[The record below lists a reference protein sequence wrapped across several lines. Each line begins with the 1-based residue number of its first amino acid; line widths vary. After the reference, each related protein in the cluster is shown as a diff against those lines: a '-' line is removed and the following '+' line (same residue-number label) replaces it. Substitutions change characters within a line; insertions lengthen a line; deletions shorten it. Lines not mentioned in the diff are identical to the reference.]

1 MRPSIAILLAAV
13 FGWML
18 MLPVFAGSAESNLP
32 ACCRKNGKHH
42 CAMMG
47 KLPAAGVA
55 FAAVKG
61 KCSSFPRATAA
72 VHIETFKLANRQ
84 AIFAGIV
91 GHPTVSPQTEAGYRV
106 SHSRSEQKRGPPSFL
121 LS

>member
-1 MRPSIAILLAAV
+1 MRCCIAILLAVV

-18 MLPVFAGSAESNLP
+18 MLPAFGGSAESNLP

-42 CAMMG
+42 CAM
-47 KLPAAGVA
+47 LDRLAAA
-55 FAAVKG
+55 DASFAAVKG
-61 KCSSFPRATAA
+61 RCPSFPRATAA
-72 VHIETFKLANRQ
+72 GHTKTFKASNGQ

-106 SHSRSEQKRGPPSFL
+106 SHFRSKQKRGPPSSL